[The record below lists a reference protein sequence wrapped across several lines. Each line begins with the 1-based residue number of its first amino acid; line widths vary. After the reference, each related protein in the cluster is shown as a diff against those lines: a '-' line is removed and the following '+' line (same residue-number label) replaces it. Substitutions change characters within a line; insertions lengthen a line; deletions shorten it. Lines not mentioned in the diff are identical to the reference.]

1 MLISIHAPAR
11 GATRPETMQQQ
22 QELLF
27 QFTPLREGRPRSRA
41 QGRRYNISI
50 HAPARGA
57 TRHLAAVLLGRS
69 DFNSRPCERGDRST
83 KSRSRFST
91 IFQFTPLREGR
102 LLWAAAHCQWR
113 SISIHAPARGATR
126 MSTPLYPVMDI
137 SIHAPARGATHDSS
151 HQHQRSAFQFTP
163 LREGR
168 QQN

>member
-1 MLISIHAPAR
+1 MSTPKLNALPR
-11 GATRPETMQQQ
+11 
-22 QELLF
+22 F

-102 LLWAAAHCQWR
+102 RTMQKSEER
-113 SISIHAPARGATR
+113 RTPISIHAPARGATVPPAR
-126 MSTPLYPVMDI
+126 CAGFLCI
-137 SIHAPARGATHDSS
+137 SIHAPARGATAKLNKICSVF
-151 HQHQRSAFQFTP
+151 SAII
-163 LREGR
+163 EK
-168 QQN
+168 NS